1 MMPATIADAASPP
14 NVRFRPA
21 SRFVSAANIAHVF
34 YVSTTSRGN
43 KRPLLRPSIRMRLRN
58 NIVILALG
66 ALTSACSGNTGTTTP
81 EGTSS
86 LDLSASVTL
95 STAQATQFEQIFV
108 YAFPLPAGQHNLL
121 GLRGTLSISSPMPVF
136 NETLITVATMPGA
149 CPQSG
154 VVYPSYSALYNVLPN
169 LQPVQGFIL
178 KNPNQGTEDLAVNFR
193 LPVGLP
199 VFDCMVLLLDWEGQ
213 SQVTLTSALSMTY
226 AAASSPSTAE
236 LLATGQESV
245 WGANV
250 GAGSTTNDSLQFVQ
264 ENTIPQAGTI
274 LAFVGDISD
283 SPFGVP
289 APPGPWQVRNDI
301 YLVPGGCPSAI
312 PVDSS
317 GRTDSGGYYAADIP
331 PTAQLLL
338 GVPANGVGQMAVTQ
352 TVYQQVNIAV
362 HAGDCLLTFFGLNAP
377 SGGGIDAETQV
388 QTLFQPAG

>member
-1 MMPATIADAASPP
+1 MRSQSDIIAI
-14 NVRFRPA
+14 VL
-21 SRFVSAANIAHVF
+21 SA
-34 YVSTTSRGN
+34 
-43 KRPLLRPSIRMRLRN
+43 LMC
-58 NIVILALG
+58 
-66 ALTSACSGNTGTTTP
+66 ACAGGSGTTTP
-81 EGTSS
+81 NGANT
-86 LDLSASVTL
+86 LNLSASVTMN
-95 STAQATQFEQIFV
+95 AQQAAQPEQIFL
-108 YAFPLPAGQHNLL
+108 YAFPLPAGQQSFL
-121 GLRGTLSISSPMPVF
+121 GLKGTLSMSSPTATF

-154 VVYPSYSALYNVLPN
+154 GVYPSYTALYDTLPT

-178 KNPNQGTEDLAVNFR
+178 KDPNQGATNVTVNFQ

-199 VFDCMVLLLDWEGQ
+199 VFNCMVVLLDWEGG
-213 SQVTLTSALSMTY
+213 SPVTMTSALTMRY
-226 AAASSPSTAE
+226 ATVSSPSSAE

-289 APPGPWQVRNDI
+289 APPGAWQVLNDI

-317 GRTDSGGYYAADIP
+317 GRTDVGGQYAADIP
-331 PTAQLLL
+331 PTAQLLFSA
-338 GVPANGVGQMAVTQ
+338 PISGVGQMAVTQ
-352 TVYQQVNIAV
+352 AVYQQVNIPV
-362 HAGDCLLTFFGLNAP
+362 QAGDCLVTFFGLNAP
-377 SGGGIDAETQV
+377 NGGGIDAETQV
-388 QTLFQPAG
+388 QTLFQPGA